1 MNDGPGRSLRTAL
14 PKLRRFAPYV
24 APHLRRERP
33 LVAGGLAALFAE
45 VAFRLLEPWPLKIVV
60 DAIVAPGAADSPGID
75 RLLILCGLGVAAA
88 VALRALMAYLTTVAF
103 ALAGNRVLTRV
114 RADLYDHVQRLSLA
128 QHARTTTGDLV
139 TRLTSDVGRLQEVVV
154 TAGLPLVGNVVTLV
168 AMTAVMAVLDWRLT
182 LVLVCV
188 FPAFLLLSRRQTRR
202 ITTVSRDQRQREGD
216 LAALAVE
223 TLGAMRV
230 VQAYALEPVLRERFG
245 RSNRKGLRAGVQA
258 RRMAAALERSTDVL
272 VGLATAVVLTMG
284 ARRVLAGALSPGEL
298 VVFLTYLKS
307 AFKPM
312 RDVAKYTGRIARA
325 AASAERL
332 VDLLRTRP
340 EIADTSWARPAP
352 PFRGDV
358 SFEGVSAAY
367 RADRPALHDV
377 SLHVRPGQRLAVV
390 GPSGAGKS
398 TLAALLLRL
407 QDPVSGCVRID
418 GHDLRDLTL
427 ESLRAQV
434 AIVLQESVLFAATVG
449 ENVAHGRP
457 DASDAEIE
465 AAARTANAH
474 AFIAALPD
482 GYDTILGE
490 RGATLSGGQRQR
502 IAIARAVLRDAPIVV
517 LDEAMAGLDAASE
530 QAVHEALRGL
540 TAGRTTIVIAHDL
553 DAVADADLMA
563 WLEQGRLVDVGAPRG
578 VMARRSDTS
587 APTARS
593 MRSGI
598 GVGAN

>member
-1 MNDGPGRSLRTAL
+1 MSPSPAQSLRTAL
-14 PKLRRFAPYV
+14 PKLRRFAPHA
-24 APHLRRERP
+24 APHVRRERA

-60 DAIVAPGAADSPGID
+60 DAVVAPGAAARPGID
-75 RLLILCGLGVAAA
+75 RLLILAGLGVLAV

-128 QHARTTTGDLV
+128 QHARTSTGDLV

-182 LVLVCV
+182 LVLLGA
-188 FPAFLLLSRRQTRR
+188 FPAFLLLGRRQARR
-202 ITTVSRDQRQREGD
+202 ITTVSRDQRKREGD

-272 VGLATAVVLTMG
+272 VGVATAVVLTLG

-312 RDVAKYTGRIARA
+312 RDLAKYTGRIARA

-332 VDLLRTRP
+332 VDLLGTRT
-340 EIADTSWARPAP
+340 EIADASWARPAP
-352 PFRGDV
+352 AFRGDIR
-358 SFEGVSAAY
+358 FEGVSAAY
-367 RADRPALHDV
+367 RPDRPALHDV
-377 SLHVRPGQRLAVV
+377 SLHVHPGQRLAVV

-407 QDPVSGCVRID
+407 QDPVSGCVRLD

-427 ESLRAQV
+427 ESLRRQV
-434 AIVLQESVLFAATVG
+434 AIVLQESVLFAATVR
-449 ENVAHGRP
+449 ENIAHGRP
-457 DASDAEIE
+457 CAGDAEIE
-465 AAARTANAH
+465 AAARAANAH
-474 AFIAALPD
+474 GFISALPV
-482 GYDTILGE
+482 GYETVVGE

-517 LDEAMAGLDAASE
+517 LDEAMAGLDAAAE
-530 QAVHEALRGL
+530 HAVRDALWHL

-553 DAVADADLMA
+553 DAVADADVMA
-563 WLEQGRLVDVGAPRG
+563 WLERGRLTDLGAPAE
-578 VMARRSDTS
+578 VMARRASGWRVSAHATS
-587 APTARS
+587 
-593 MRSGI
+593 
-598 GVGAN
+598 GAVAS